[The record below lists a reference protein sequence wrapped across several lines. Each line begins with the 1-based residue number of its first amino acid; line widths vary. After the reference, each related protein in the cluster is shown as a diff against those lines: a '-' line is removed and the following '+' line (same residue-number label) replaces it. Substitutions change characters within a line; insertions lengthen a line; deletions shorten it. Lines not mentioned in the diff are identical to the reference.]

1 MISSPLLGK
10 NKILLLLE
18 FINLPSLNDFIRGKR
33 NTNTYSNQKSN
44 KLYNRSLE
52 NSNPL
57 IGLNKKQF
65 WIRVMN
71 SGKIPQLSSLKNFI
85 K

>member
-33 NTNTYSNQKSN
+33 NTNTYSNQKFN
-44 KLYNRSLE
+44 KLYNLSLE
-52 NSNPL
+52 NIKFSL
-57 IGLNKKQF
+57 GLNIKQF

-71 SGKIPQLSSLKNFI
+71 GEKKNSHNSPLWKIL
-85 K
+85 